1 MLGFKSKEAKAQEQR
16 EIRLN
21 QLQSNISDLVQNGIN
36 QFGQS
41 AIALRL
47 SDAGI
52 SGGYHFADCLHNIY
66 ANFGYPQQLQFFNFW
81 NMYRRNGTAKAIVN
95 LPPSITWLDP
105 PEIEASDKFLKDI
118 AFLVEDKKLWSRLK
132 GLDKRQRVGRYAGL
146 FIEIKDGKELDQPV
160 DSVAGVKSI
169 VSLKPIYE
177 SQLTVATTDDDGN
190 PTMYNYNSSAIG
202 NRDDRSARS
211 ATLHPDRVV
220 ISAEGADDGSIY
232 GIPELE
238 GCFNSLM
245 DLVKIGG
252 ASGEGYY
259 QNTRQAPVITAGEKA
274 KLPTGEDA
282 IKEWENE
289 LTEYLNDWR
298 KFLVMEGMEL
308 QFPDISLADP
318 EQHRQTAVNDCSASS
333 GIPNNM
339 LNGSQTGVLAGNKDY
354 TFFLMGMNS
363 RRTEY
368 GTDTVKDVLNR
379 LISYG
384 ALPKEKFKV
393 TWTDLLTLSDM
404 ELATLAKT
412 QSEANRNQFLAGQPA
427 IFPVEHIQEAVG
439 VDVEPLEMPSEIDDK
454 DVEDEN
460 T

>member
-1 MLGFKSKEAKAQEQR
+1 MGWFKSKEEKALKQR
-16 EIRLN
+16 ELKLN
-21 QLQSNISDLVQNGIN
+21 IMEEKLTQLVQNGVN

-52 SGGYHFADCLHNIY
+52 SGGYHFADCLRNVY
-66 ANFGYPQQLQFFNFW
+66 SNFGYPQQLQFFNFW

-95 LPPSITWLDP
+95 IPPNITWIDD
-105 PEIEASDKFLKDI
+105 PEIEASDRFISELET
-118 AFLVEDKKLWSRLK
+118 LVENKKLWSRLK

-146 FIEIKDGKELDQPV
+146 FIEIKDGKQLDQPV
-160 DSVAGVKSI
+160 DTVSGVDAI
-169 VSLKPIYE
+169 VSFKPIYE

-190 PTMYNYNSSAIG
+190 PTMYNYNSSATG

-211 ATLHPDRVV
+211 ALLHPDRVV

-232 GIPELE
+232 GVPELE
-238 GCFNSLM
+238 ACFNSLM

-259 QNTRQAPVITAGEKA
+259 QNTRQAPVINAGKDS
-274 KLPTGEDA
+274 KLPTNDAA
-282 IKEWENE
+282 IKEWEQDLE
-289 LTEYLNDWR
+289 AYLNDWR
-298 KFLVMEGMEL
+298 KFWVGEGLEL

-318 EQHRQTAVNDCSASS
+318 KEHRQTAINDCSASS

-339 LNGSQTGVLAGNKDY
+339 LNGTQTGVLAGDKDY
-354 TFFLMGMNS
+354 TFFLMGQNS
-363 RRTEY
+363 RRKEY

-384 ALPKEKFKV
+384 ALPNEKFKV

-404 ELATLAKT
+404 ELAELADK
-412 QSEANRNQFLAGQPA
+412 QASANQKQFQAGQPA

-439 VDVEPLEMPSEIDDK
+439 VEVEKLEMP
-454 DVEDEN
+454 DESDPELEGVDN
-460 T
+460 E